1 MPSDKEPKPDEK
13 PITDEAPAPEE
24 KPKPKKRG
32 PKPKI
37 DQYYVN
43 PAVFKDQ
50 IREYYKTDDCIF
62 DLANSLKK
70 IAYGLGNKSN
80 FINYTY
86 KDEMI
91 GDALVKMYTAL
102 QNKKFNVDSEYNPFS
117 YFTTIAFHAFINRI
131 KKEKK
136 HHEAICNYKEAIY
149 EEIMTDPNNTHGHV
163 YVKPLEDNDA

>member
-1 MPSDKEPKPDEK
+1 MAKEKVTTKSVEDK
-13 PITDEAPAPEE
+13 PA
-24 KPKPKKRG
+24 PKKRG

-43 PAVFKDQ
+43 PPIFKQEIQDYYET
-50 IREYYKTDDCIF
+50 EYCPPS
-62 DLANSLKK
+62 LAESLRR

-102 QNKKFNVDSEYNPFS
+102 KNKKFNVESDYNPFS

-136 HHEAICNYKEAIY
+136 HHNTITEYKEMVY
-149 EEIMTDPNNTHGHV
+149 EKEMANSSDGMV
-163 YVKPLEDNDA
+163 YV

>member
-1 MPSDKEPKPDEK
+1 MTAEN
-13 PITDEAPAPEE
+13 TE

-37 DQYYVN
+37 DEFYVN
-43 PAVFKDQ
+43 PEVFKEQ
-50 IREYYKTDDCIF
+50 IRTYYKTNDCVH

-86 KDEMI
+86 KEEMI

-102 QNKKFNVDSEYNPFS
+102 KNHKFNVDSKHNPFS

-136 HHEAICNYKEAIY
+136 HHETLSNYKEKVY
-149 EEIMTDPNNTHGHV
+149 QEEMGDATDGMV
-163 YVKPLEDNDA
+163 YVKPSSDDMDYSSKDD

>member
-1 MPSDKEPKPDEK
+1 MSEK
-13 PITDEAPAPEE
+13 KIT
-24 KPKPKKRG
+24 KKKVGKKRG

-37 DQYYVN
+37 DEYYVN
-43 PAVFKDQ
+43 PQVFKDQ
-50 IREYYKTDDCIF
+50 IREYYITDDCIF
-62 DLANSLKK
+62 ELADSLKK

-102 QNKKFNVDSEYNPFS
+102 QNKKFDIDSDYNPFS

-136 HHEAICNYKEAIY
+136 HHETISQYKESVY
-149 EEIMTDPNNTHGHV
+149 EKEMIESGAGHI
-163 YVKPLEDNDA
+163 YVKPTTTDVDVDA

>member
-1 MPSDKEPKPDEK
+1 M
-13 PITDEAPAPEE
+13 AVEE
-24 KPKPKKRG
+24 IKKVEQVEVMKKRG

-37 DQYYVN
+37 DEYYVN
-43 PAVFKDQ
+43 PAEFKQQ
-50 IREYYKTDDCIF
+50 IRDYYKTEICIYE
-62 DLANSLKK
+62 LANSLKK

-86 KDEMI
+86 KEEMI

-102 QNKKFNVDSEYNPFS
+102 KNKKFNVDSEFNPFS

-136 HHEAICNYKEAIY
+136 HHETLCNYKEMVY
-149 EEIMTDPNNTHGHV
+149 EEEMSAVTDGRI
-163 YVKPLEDNDA
+163 YVKPNSDDIDYSN

>member
-1 MPSDKEPKPDEK
+1 MAVEKIKKVEPVKVK
-13 PITDEAPAPEE
+13 
-24 KPKPKKRG
+24 KKRG

-37 DQYYVN
+37 DEYYVN
-43 PAVFKDQ
+43 PADFKQQ
-50 IREYYKTDDCIF
+50 IRDYYETEVCIF
-62 DLANSLKK
+62 ELANSLKR

-86 KDEMI
+86 KEEMI

-102 QNKKFNVDSEYNPFS
+102 KNKKFNVDSEYNPFS

-136 HHEAICNYKEAIY
+136 HHETLTNYKEMVY
-149 EEIMTDPNNTHGHV
+149 EEEMAAVTDGQV
-163 YVKPLEDNDA
+163 YVKPSSDDLEYSN

>member
-1 MPSDKEPKPDEK
+1 MAVEKIKKVEPVKVK
-13 PITDEAPAPEE
+13 
-24 KPKPKKRG
+24 KKRG

-37 DQYYVN
+37 DEYYVN
-43 PAVFKDQ
+43 PADFKQQ
-50 IREYYKTDDCIF
+50 IRDYYETEVCIF
-62 DLANSLKK
+62 ELANSLKR

-86 KDEMI
+86 KEEMI

-102 QNKKFNVDSEYNPFS
+102 KNKKFNVDSEYNPFS

-136 HHEAICNYKEAIY
+136 HHETLTNYKEMVY
-149 EEIMTDPNNTHGHV
+149 EEEMAAVTDGQV
-163 YVKPLEDNDA
+163 YVKPNSDDLEYSN

>member
-1 MPSDKEPKPDEK
+1 MAAEKEQKIEPVKVK
-13 PITDEAPAPEE
+13 
-24 KPKPKKRG
+24 KKRG

-37 DQYYVN
+37 DEYYVN
-43 PAVFKDQ
+43 PADFKQQ
-50 IREYYKTDDCIF
+50 IRDYYQTEVCIF
-62 DLANSLKK
+62 ELANSLKR

-86 KDEMI
+86 KEEMI

-102 QNKKFNVDSEYNPFS
+102 KNKKFNVDSEYNPFS

-136 HHEAICNYKEAIY
+136 HHETLTNYKEMVY
-149 EEIMTDPNNTHGHV
+149 EEEMAAVTDGQV
-163 YVKPLEDNDA
+163 YVKPNSDDLEYSN

>member
-1 MPSDKEPKPDEK
+1 MAVEKIKKVEPVKVK
-13 PITDEAPAPEE
+13 
-24 KPKPKKRG
+24 KKRG

-37 DQYYVN
+37 DEYYVN
-43 PAVFKDQ
+43 PADFKQQ
-50 IREYYKTDDCIF
+50 IRDYYETEVCIF
-62 DLANSLKK
+62 ELANSLKR

-86 KDEMI
+86 KEEMI

-102 QNKKFNVDSEYNPFS
+102 KNKKFNVDSEYNPFS

-136 HHEAICNYKEAIY
+136 HHETLTNYKEMVY
-149 EEIMTDPNNTHGHV
+149 EEEMAAVTDGQV
-163 YVKPLEDNDA
+163 YVKPNSDDLEYSS

>member
-1 MPSDKEPKPDEK
+1 M
-13 PITDEAPAPEE
+13 PEE
-24 KPKPKKRG
+24 VKVKKKRG

-37 DQYYVN
+37 DEYYVN
-43 PAVFKDQ
+43 PPVFKQQ
-50 IREYYKTDDCIF
+50 IKEYYKTDVCVH
-62 DLANSLKK
+62 DLADSLKR

-102 QNKKFNVDSEYNPFS
+102 KNKKFNVESDYNPFS

-136 HHEAICNYKEAIY
+136 HHETISNYKEAVY
-149 EEIMTDPNNTHGHV
+149 QEEMSDMTDGRV
-163 YVKPLEDNDA
+163 YVKPNPDDLDYSSKDD

>member
-1 MPSDKEPKPDEK
+1 MAAEK
-13 PITDEAPAPEE
+13 IE
-24 KPKPKKRG
+24 KVEQAKVNKRRG

-37 DQYYVN
+37 DEYYVN
-43 PAVFKDQ
+43 PAEFKQQ
-50 IREYYKTDDCIF
+50 IRDYYKTEICIYE
-62 DLANSLKK
+62 LANSLKK

-86 KDEMI
+86 KEEMI

-102 QNKKFNVDSEYNPFS
+102 KNKKFNVDSEYNPFS

-136 HHEAICNYKEAIY
+136 HHETLCNYKEMVY
-149 EEIMTDPNNTHGHV
+149 EEEMTAVTDGRV
-163 YVKPLEDNDA
+163 YVKPNSDDIDYSN

>member
-1 MPSDKEPKPDEK
+1 MVVETNEKVEPVKV
-13 PITDEAPAPEE
+13 
-24 KPKPKKRG
+24 KKRRG

-43 PAVFKDQ
+43 PVDFKQQ
-50 IREYYKTDDCIF
+50 IREYYVSEVCIF
-62 DLANSLKK
+62 ELANSLKR

-86 KDEMI
+86 KEEMI

-102 QNKKFNVDSEYNPFS
+102 KNKKFNVDSEYNPFS

-136 HHEAICNYKEAIY
+136 HHETLTNYKEMVY
-149 EEIMTDPNNTHGHV
+149 EAEMSDATDGRV
-163 YVKPLEDNDA
+163 YVKPSCDDLDYSS

>member
-1 MPSDKEPKPDEK
+1 MVV
-13 PITDEAPAPEE
+13 EE
-24 KPKPKKRG
+24 IKKVEQVEVMKKRG

-37 DQYYVN
+37 DEYYVN
-43 PAVFKDQ
+43 PAEFKQQ
-50 IREYYKTDDCIF
+50 IRDYYKTEICIYE
-62 DLANSLKK
+62 LANSLKK

-86 KDEMI
+86 KEEMI

-102 QNKKFNVDSEYNPFS
+102 KNKKFNVDSEFNPFS

-136 HHEAICNYKEAIY
+136 HHETLCNYKEMVY
-149 EEIMTDPNNTHGHV
+149 EEEMSAVTDGRI
-163 YVKPLEDNDA
+163 YVKPNSDDIDYSN

>member
-1 MPSDKEPKPDEK
+1 M
-13 PITDEAPAPEE
+13 PEE
-24 KPKPKKRG
+24 VKVKKKRG

-37 DQYYVN
+37 DEYYVN
-43 PAVFKDQ
+43 PPVFKQQ
-50 IREYYKTDDCIF
+50 IKDYYKTDVCVH
-62 DLANSLKK
+62 DLADSLKR

-102 QNKKFNVDSEYNPFS
+102 KNKKFNVESDYNPFS

-136 HHEAICNYKEAIY
+136 HHETISNYKEAVY
-149 EEIMTDPNNTHGHV
+149 QEEMSDMTDGRV
-163 YVKPLEDNDA
+163 YVKPNPDDLDYSSKDD

>member
-1 MPSDKEPKPDEK
+1 MAKEKVTTKDVEDK
-13 PITDEAPAPEE
+13 PAP
-24 KPKPKKRG
+24 KRRG

-37 DQYYVN
+37 DEYYVN
-43 PAVFKDQ
+43 PPIFKQ
-50 IREYYKTDDCIF
+50 EIRDYYETEYCPPS
-62 DLANSLKK
+62 LAESLRK

-102 QNKKFNVDSEYNPFS
+102 KNKKFNIESDYNPFS

-136 HHEAICNYKEAIY
+136 HHNTITEYRDMIY
-149 EEIMTDPNNTHGHV
+149 EKEMSESADGMV
-163 YVKPLEDNDA
+163 YVKPNSDDIVD

>member
-1 MPSDKEPKPDEK
+1 MAKEKVTTK
-13 PITDEAPAPEE
+13 NVEE
-24 KPKPKKRG
+24 KPAPKKRG

-37 DQYYVN
+37 DEYYVN
-43 PAVFKDQ
+43 PPIFKAQ
-50 IREYYKTDDCIF
+50 IKEYYKTEYCPH
-62 DLANSLKK
+62 DLADSLKK

-102 QNKKFNVDSEYNPFS
+102 KNKKFNVESDYNPFS

-136 HHEAICNYKEAIY
+136 HHDTISEYKDIVY
-149 EEIMTDPNNTHGHV
+149 EQEMSDKTDGMV
-163 YVKPLEDNDA
+163 YVRPNSDDIVN

>member
-1 MPSDKEPKPDEK
+1 MPEK
-13 PITDEAPAPEE
+13 T
-24 KPKPKKRG
+24 KVKKKRG

-37 DQYYVN
+37 DEFYVN
-43 PAVFKDQ
+43 PPIFKQQ
-50 IREYYKTDDCIF
+50 IKDYYKTDLCIHE
-62 DLANSLKK
+62 LADSLKR

-102 QNKKFNVDSEYNPFS
+102 KNKKFDVNSDYNPFS

-136 HHEAICNYKEAIY
+136 HHETISNYKEAVY
-149 EEIMTDPNNTHGHV
+149 QEEMSEMTDGRV
-163 YVKPLEDNDA
+163 YVKPNPDDLDYSSKDD

>member
-1 MPSDKEPKPDEK
+1 MAKEKVTTKSVEDK
-13 PITDEAPAPEE
+13 PA
-24 KPKPKKRG
+24 PKKRG

-43 PAVFKDQ
+43 PPIFKQEIQDYYET
-50 IREYYKTDDCIF
+50 EYCPPS
-62 DLANSLKK
+62 LAESLRR

-102 QNKKFNVDSEYNPFS
+102 KNKKFKRFNKSVFQYHWVYEFKVKFILASSLAKPDLFS
-117 YFTTIAFHAFINRI
+117 SIVVPSYLSLSIFS
-131 KKEKK
+131 
-136 HHEAICNYKEAIY
+136 
-149 EEIMTDPNNTHGHV
+149 
-163 YVKPLEDNDA
+163 

>member
-1 MPSDKEPKPDEK
+1 MAVKKQEKVEPVKVK
-13 PITDEAPAPEE
+13 
-24 KPKPKKRG
+24 KKRG

-37 DQYYVN
+37 DEYYVN
-43 PAVFKDQ
+43 PAVFKQQ
-50 IREYYKTDDCIF
+50 IRDYYQTEVCIF
-62 DLANSLKK
+62 ELANSLKR

-86 KDEMI
+86 KEEMI

-102 QNKKFNVDSEYNPFS
+102 KNKKFNVDSEYNPFS

-136 HHEAICNYKEAIY
+136 HHETLTNYKEMVY
-149 EEIMTDPNNTHGHV
+149 EEEMAAVTDGQV
-163 YVKPLEDNDA
+163 YVKPSSDDLEYSN

>member
-1 MPSDKEPKPDEK
+1 M
-13 PITDEAPAPEE
+13 PEE
-24 KPKPKKRG
+24 VKVKKKRG

-37 DQYYVN
+37 DEYYVN
-43 PAVFKDQ
+43 PPIFKQQ
-50 IREYYKTDDCIF
+50 IKDYYSTEHCVPE
-62 DLANSLKK
+62 LADSLKK

-86 KDEMI
+86 KEEMI

-102 QNKKFNVDSEYNPFS
+102 KNKKFNIDSDYNPFS

-136 HHEAICNYKEAIY
+136 HHETISNYKEAVY
-149 EEIMTDPNNTHGHV
+149 QEEMSDKTDGMV
-163 YVKPLEDNDA
+163 YVKPSSDDLDYASKND